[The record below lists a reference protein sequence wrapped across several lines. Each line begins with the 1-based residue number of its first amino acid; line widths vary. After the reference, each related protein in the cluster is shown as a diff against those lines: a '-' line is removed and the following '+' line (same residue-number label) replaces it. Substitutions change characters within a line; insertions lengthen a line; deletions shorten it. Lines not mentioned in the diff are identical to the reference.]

1 MKTASVSKLKASLN
15 AYSKRVKAGEEVL
28 VTERGRPVARLSR
41 VPSSRK
47 LAEHPAKMRTNG
59 FLKLGSGALPKHFWK
74 LPKPKDPKGLTV
86 KAVLEEREKGW

>member
-1 MKTASVSKLKASLN
+1 VKTASVSKLKASLN
-15 AYSKRVKAGEEVL
+15 AYLQRVKAGEEVL

-59 FLKLGSGALPKHFWK
+59 FPKLGSGALPKNFWK
-74 LPKPKDPKGLTV
+74 LRRPKDPKGSTV
-86 KAVLEEREKGW
+86 KAVLEEREQGW